1 MDEESSNNKKLISA
15 EIQKLST
22 VVEGLAVTS
31 LEAKRCTEDLKTIEI
46 RLRSREY
53 EQSCFK
59 PRGTLSIPDRTQE
72 LLSDLSFFWSVG
84 AVWQNL
90 FDRIELKPSASVLDI
105 GCGYFPK
112 VELGLYYHG
121 FEGTVTLCD
130 PHREALEQASQFLK
144 FFRVPFEAQ
153 THASTVWDIGEK
165 RFDAVVANHVLDDLI
180 LASYAKEHSLDIGAL
195 YSDEDNYMAVWTAIS
210 KTTMPAGLLQ
220 QLVHTLI
227 TLLAPCGVIL
237 FLDYPSFSHRALGMR
252 HLQRVVGDFR
262 AQLVRALR
270 DAGLRE
276 LSLLGENTIR
286 RDRLV
291 IKDSYVMAF
300 KKDYQG
306 DRL

>member
-1 MDEESSNNKKLISA
+1 MDEESGNNKNSVST
-15 EIQKLST
+15 EIRKLSAI
-22 VVEGLAVTS
+22 VEGLDMTS
-31 LEAKRCTEDLKTIEI
+31 LEAKRCAADLKTIEV
-46 RLRSREY
+46 RLKSGVYEHSSFNSRRTP
-53 EQSCFK
+53 FV
-59 PRGTLSIPDRTQE
+59 PDRTQE
-72 LLSDLSFFWSVG
+72 LLSDLGFFWSVG

-153 THASTVWDIGEK
+153 TLASTVWELGEK
-165 RFDAVVANHVLDDLI
+165 RFDAIVANHVLDDLI
-180 LASYAKEHSLDIGAL
+180 LAAYAKEHSLDIAAL
-195 YSDEDNYMAVWTAIS
+195 YGDEDNYMAVWTAIS
-210 KTTMPAGLLQ
+210 KTTMPEGLLQ

-252 HLQRVVGDFR
+252 HLQRVVADFR

-270 DAGLRE
+270 EAGLRE

-291 IKDSYVMAF
+291 IKDSFVMAF